1 MNKRRDDFPKKVIE
15 LLKTRA
21 GNKCSNPHCRVVT
34 NGPDSSFG
42 IINIGVAAHICAAAP
57 NGPRYDMNMTV
68 EERKSYGNG
77 IWLCTSCST
86 KIDRDISFY
95 TIDLLNEWKRL
106 AEAEAHLAIGSK
118 IYNEEYSS
126 DMLAM
131 ALSGYPKKFIVDTI
145 RNTHKAT
152 SKALEKLDDRFIVDS
167 SYDNGITRFNLNAV
181 EPVSLKVNFKRS
193 KKYTVGYQRLL
204 RQGEPFEI
212 NPTDIKTSGSLL
224 IDEIL
229 QQPNGKLIL
238 QAQSVNA
245 VLKLRLNN
253 KESMLVDS
261 VDDINGELRYGTE
274 ALSFKGGC
282 FNGLLNINAIF
293 PHGGNSCKFNMNID
307 FEIWAEQEVLKLP
320 YFKKIKSTYDKIVLG
335 WAIDFK
341 IEIEGVEVLSGNC
354 DKASNNF
361 YKRLCTLLS
370 YTDSSRELSLL
381 LNKAIPFDS
390 SITFTADE
398 HRDLRRAVR
407 LLKADN
413 TKDISHFNSLPEFKL
428 LVSDENIDL
437 IKSGMDKKGDFAIES
452 ECIHNFMVFKQEIK
466 THIIRE
472 EFLNVTYCLDKDVD
486 RVNIGDTIKVKLM
499 PKEDFMYIEK
509 YVK

>member
-1 MNKRRDDFPKKVIE
+1 MIFQKKIIE

-21 GNKCSNPHCRVVT
+21 GNKCSNPHCRVIT

-42 IINIGVAAHICAAAP
+42 VINIGVAAHICAAAP
-57 NGPRYDMNMTV
+57 NGPRYDINMTA
-68 EERKSYGNG
+68 EKRKSYDNG

-95 TIDLLNEWKRL
+95 TIDLLTEWKRL
-106 AEAEAHLAIGSK
+106 AETEAHLAIGSK

-145 RNTHKAT
+145 RNAHKAT
-152 SKALEKLDDRFIVDS
+152 SKALESLDERFIVDS
-167 SYDNGITRFNLNAV
+167 SYDNGITRFNLNAI
-181 EPVSLKVNFKRS
+181 EPVSIKVNFKKN

-212 NPTDIKTSGSLL
+212 NPEDIKTSGSLL

-238 QAQSVNA
+238 QGQSANV

-261 VDDINGELRYGTE
+261 VDDIYGELRYGTE
-274 ALSFKGGC
+274 ALSFKGAC
-282 FNGLLNINAIF
+282 FNGILNINALF
-293 PHGGNSCKFNMNID
+293 PHGGNSCKFSMYID
-307 FEIWAEQEVLKLP
+307 FGVWADQQVLNLP
-320 YFKKIKSTYDKIVLG
+320 YFKKIKAIFDKITLG
-335 WAIDFK
+335 WGIDFK
-341 IEIEGVEVLSGNC
+341 IEIEGEEVLSGDC
-354 DKASNNF
+354 DNARNDF
-361 YKRLCTLLS
+361 YRRLCALLS
-370 YTDSSRELSLL
+370 YTDSSRELSLF
-381 LNKAIPFDS
+381 LNKALPFDS
-390 SITFTADE
+390 SVTFTADE
-398 HRDLRRAVR
+398 HRNLRRAVR
-407 LLKADN
+407 LLKGDN
-413 TKDISHFNSLPEFKL
+413 TKDMSDFNSLPEFTL
-428 LVSDENIDL
+428 QVSDDNIDL
-437 IKSGMDKKGDFAIES
+437 IRGGMDKDGHFAIES
-452 ECIHNFMVFKQEIK
+452 EHIHHLMVFKKEIK
-466 THIIRE
+466 TYVIRE

-486 RVNIGDTIKVKLM
+486 KISIGDTVKVKLM
-499 PKEDFMYIEK
+499 PKEDFIYIEK